1 MNDEAITRLWEKFT
15 NDVAVTSDFVTQMA
29 VAATKDASQFLVKNL
44 TLIMD
49 TATSFGKL
57 NTRQIQKKSQYIMPQ
72 VTSRYIRVRLTGTI
86 TVK

>member
-29 VAATKDASQFLVKNL
+29 VVATKDVSQFLVKNL

-49 TATSFGKL
+49 TATSFLG
-57 NTRQIQKKSQYIMPQ
+57 S
-72 VTSRYIRVRLTGTI
+72 
-86 TVK
+86 